1 MATQKRHQEALLYL
15 RRANELAP
23 DDDTVLHELACS
35 LIDIEAY
42 PEAIQ
47 YLKSLLKR
55 TPTHINALIDLGI
68 AYTAQGFL
76 EEAENV
82 LGQALEHDE
91 FDFGA
96 HYHIAAL
103 YAASERFGEAF
114 DHLDVCLGQDRS
126 KCLMWMRD
134 DSIFDTLRDNKRFE
148 ELMRKGQDY
157 EDPPVSNDTR
167 EITGVHDISGTI
179 YREVGPSF
187 KKVLGTDTDLDGSG
201 VRRIWHRGARKT
213 ELLTWEAE
221 DGAIVRQELTFQNLL
236 IETNQ
241 TGIVRTGLIPQEGS
255 VSTPQSVEFSSSP
268 DSGVLKM
275 CDAPGSHGRARR
287 LSTPSP

>member
-1 MATQKRHQEALLYL
+1 MLLIILASYPMCTTSLLDASLSRLLPIRTRGSPYRGNFVRRLNSIHTQWMHISTSVLRWPPKNATKRPSPL

-23 DDDTVLHELACS
+23 DDDTVLYELACS

-68 AYTAQGFL
+68 GYTAQGFL

-114 DHLDVCLGQDRS
+114 DHLDVCLDKTAQVPHG
-126 KCLMWMRD
+126 C
-134 DSIFDTLRDNKRFE
+134 E
-148 ELMRKGQDY
+148 
-157 EDPPVSNDTR
+157 
-167 EITGVHDISGTI
+167 TI
-179 YREVGPSF
+179 YFRYT
-187 KKVLGTDTDLDGSG
+187 TDNN
-201 VRRIWHRGARKT
+201 A
-213 ELLTWEAE
+213 
-221 DGAIVRQELTFQNLL
+221 
-236 IETNQ
+236 
-241 TGIVRTGLIPQEGS
+241 
-255 VSTPQSVEFSSSP
+255 
-268 DSGVLKM
+268 LKN
-275 CDAPGSHGRARR
+275 
-287 LSTPSP
+287 

>member
-1 MATQKRHQEALLYL
+1 MAQPPDQESVAETHNLRGIELADRGWLDEAEKEFRKAIQVAPESPHAYDNLGTILADRGQPLDALDLFLRAIQCAPHLSSTHHYLACFLSEHAAALTEAQFRKAIELDPHSVDAHLNLGLAMATQKRHQEALLYL

-47 YLKSLLKR
+47 YLKALLKR

-157 EDPPVSNDTR
+157 EDP
-167 EITGVHDISGTI
+167 
-179 YREVGPSF
+179 
-187 KKVLGTDTDLDGSG
+187 
-201 VRRIWHRGARKT
+201 
-213 ELLTWEAE
+213 
-221 DGAIVRQELTFQNLL
+221 
-236 IETNQ
+236 
-241 TGIVRTGLIPQEGS
+241 
-255 VSTPQSVEFSSSP
+255 SSEQ
-268 DSGVLKM
+268 
-275 CDAPGSHGRARR
+275 
-287 LSTPSP
+287 